1 MVAAGMLLCSFEV
14 HQSSCSSSQWT
25 WYVAGVKEVLSTAS
39 FGTSLPDS
47 DLAILIDWVYYH
59 DVLARFT
66 LRHWSGENTTIPSC
80 PGTDVGTQLLPGD
93 TPFPTNNHVSHSAS
107 PTLAILELLSMFC
120 DTIPKKP
127 YDDMSV
133 EEVHNYKSFLMM
145 LDWRLRVIPVSAMV
159 IGTSEMTMIMELYQL
174 AALVYLNRVSED
186 LLDQSARTQQ
196 QIDRAF
202 SIFSELSSCE
212 RQFPLFILGCEA
224 RTDDQ
229 RAIVLD
235 LIARTEKGTSSRPI
249 IQVKILIHAMWAQ
262 DDLADQELNYWDKL
276 SSIISAC
283 SIMPSLV

>member
-1 MVAAGMLLCSFEV
+1 MQV
-14 HQSSCSSSQWT
+14 
-25 WYVAGVKEVLSTAS
+25 
-39 FGTSLPDS
+39 
-47 DLAILIDWVYYH
+47 
-59 DVLARFT
+59 
-66 LRHWSGENTTIPSC
+66 
-80 PGTDVGTQLLPGD
+80 LPGN

-107 PTLAILELLSMFC
+107 PTLAILELLSKFS
-120 DTIPKKP
+120 DTIPTKP
-127 YDDMSV
+127 HDDMSV

-145 LDWRLRVIPVSAMV
+145 LDWRLRIIPVSATV
-159 IGTSEMTMIMELYQL
+159 IETSEMTMIMELYQL

-202 SIFSELSSCE
+202 SIFSELRSCE
-212 RQFPLFILGCEA
+212 RQFPLFILGSEA